1 MKSTPATP
9 AASAASPPS
18 ADPWSIESW
27 AELALDWQR
36 AFAECSAWWIGAAR
50 AAQFAGAAPDIRREP
65 RDDRVD
71 REDRKVSA
79 RRARRHAAP
88 AQGSPFDTRELK
100 RLHERY
106 SSRLADL
113 WAGATGVSGIA
124 GAPARRADAASR
136 GVDVPQRPAED
147 RRFASPAWRE
157 QPWFAWIRDAWQLYG
172 EYLTELASL
181 AQLPPEEKRRLEFST
196 RQFVDAIAPSNF
208 PATNPDVIARAIATE
223 GASLVQGMRNL
234 GDDIAKGR
242 ITMSDES
249 AFTLGRNLAVT
260 PGSVVLRNPLI
271 ELIQYAPTTSEVSKR
286 PLLIIPPCINKYYI
300 LDLTPANSFVRHAVA
315 EGHTVFIVSWRN
327 IPEELGKL
335 TWDDYLEQGVLA
347 ALAAVKSIADS
358 DEVNTL
364 GFCVGGTLLA
374 AALAVLAARGDRSVT
389 SATFLTTMLDFADP
403 GEIGVY
409 ISAASLDARKPLL
422 CAGERVPGSEL
433 AGAFA
438 SLRANELVWNYVVN
452 NYLKGRTPPAFDLL
466 YWNGDSSNLPGPMY
480 WYYIN
485 EMYIGNRLRV
495 PDALTMLG
503 QPIDLRRLAMP
514 MYVYAS
520 REDHI
525 VPWRSAWRT
534 VGLVGTRPRFVLG
547 ASGHI
552 AGVVNPPAA
561 GKRNYWTGPLPSR
574 GMGSETWLARATSHA
589 GSWWPDW
596 HAWLAKHGGGKRPA
610 PAAAGNA
617 AHPPLGPAPGTYVL
631 AAAK

>member
-1 MKSTPATP
+1 MKHEP
-9 AASAASPPS
+9 AASTAS
-18 ADPWSIESW
+18 ADPWSIQSW
-27 AELALDWQR
+27 TELALDWQR
-36 AFAECSAWWIGAAR
+36 AFAECSAWWAGAV
-50 AAQFAGAAPDIRREP
+50 GAAPAAQREH
-65 RDDRVD
+65 
-71 REDRKVSA
+71 REE
-79 RRARRHAAP
+79 RRARASSEQRRVAP
-88 AQGSPFDTRELK
+88 AQPSPFDANELK

-106 SSRLADL
+106 SSRLAGL
-113 WAGATGVSGIA
+113 WAGAASGLGVSA
-124 GAPARRADAASR
+124 GAA
-136 GVDVPQRPAED
+136 RPADRAPRASNAPRPAPED

-157 QPWFAWIRDAWQLYG
+157 QPWFAWVREAWQLYG
-172 EYLTELASL
+172 EYLTELSSL

-196 RQFVDAIAPSNF
+196 RQFVDAMAPSNF

-223 GASLVQGMRNL
+223 GASLVQGLHNL
-234 GDDIAKGR
+234 AEDVAKGR

-249 AFTLGRNLAVT
+249 AFTVGRNLAVT
-260 PGSVVLRNPLI
+260 PGFVVLRNPLV
-271 ELIQYAPTTSEVSKR
+271 ELIQYSPTTSEVAKR
-286 PLLIIPPCINKYYI
+286 PLLVIPPCINKYYI

-327 IPEELGKL
+327 IPEELGTL

-347 ALAAVKSIADS
+347 SLTAVQSIS
-358 DEVNTL
+358 TSKEVNTL

-374 AALAVLAARGDRSVT
+374 CALAVLAARGDRNVT

-422 CAGERVPGSEL
+422 CAGQRVPGSEL

-438 SLRANELVWNYVVN
+438 SLRPNELVWNYVVN
-452 NYLKGRTPPAFDLL
+452 NYLKGRTPPPFDLL
-466 YWNGDSSNLPGPMY
+466 YWNGDSANLPGPMY
-480 WYYIN
+480 WYYLN

-503 QPIDLRRLAMP
+503 QPIDLRRLTMP

-534 VGLVGTRPRFVLG
+534 VGLVGTQPRFVLG

-552 AGVVNPPAA
+552 AGVINPPAT
-561 GKRNYWTGPLPSR
+561 GKRNYWTGPRPTADLDADA
-574 GMGSETWLARATSHA
+574 WLARATSHP

-596 HAWLAKHGGGKRPA
+596 QAWLAKHKGGKRAA
-610 PAAAGNA
+610 PSTAGNA
-617 AHPPLGPAPGTYVL
+617 AYPPLGPAPGTYAL